1 MLPSIKLV
9 AIDDTPTSLELVS
22 ESLQQEGLTIFTAT
36 DPEEGLDLIFQ
47 EHPQIVL
54 LDLVMP
60 KISGLEVLERV
71 VEFDPAIDVILMT
84 AHYTTETAVE
94 AIQKGASDY
103 LNKPIS
109 IPALRSR
116 VEKLLADAR
125 QRQRALQLDSE
136 LLETSRFEGMI
147 GRSPLMWD
155 LFARIRR
162 VAPHYRS
169 ALITGPTGTGKD
181 LVAKALHN
189 LSPANSGRFVTCNC
203 SAVVETLFESELFG
217 YVKGAFTGAAGDKM
231 GLFEFAHGGTLFL
244 DEIGDMPLSTQAKLL
259 RALQNQEVHA
269 GRIGDAAQSGCARDR
284 GHQSRRAGFDRQKQF
299 REDLYYRLAMVELRT
314 PALADRRED
323 LPLLEKFL
331 LDRFATQFNKDI
343 HGLTRRAQIVLA
355 RHSWPGNIRELENVL
370 GHACM
375 MAIGDTIDVEDL
387 PASLRHHERMV
398 GAAAGEFAR
407 NRGNRRFG
415 RVFRRTREGL
425 AGRCP
430 GARQRQSIGSRAHA
444 ADQPRPPA
452 LQDGEIQS
460 ALMRF
465 AYALTKAARAHAK
478 VGAESM
484 VEVRNIAKAA
494 IERDVQDVP
503 PFRRKP

>member
-1 MLPSIKLV
+1 MLPSVKLV
-9 AIDDTPTSLELVS
+9 AIDDTPASLELLS
-22 ESLQQEGLTIFTAT
+22 EALQQEGLTIFTST
-36 DPEEGLDLIFQ
+36 DPEEGLGLIFQ

-60 KISGLEVLERV
+60 KLSGLEVLERV
-71 VEFDPAIDVILMT
+71 VEFDPSIDVILMT

-109 IPALRSR
+109 IPALRNR
-116 VEKLLADAR
+116 VEKLVADVR
-125 QRQRALQLDSE
+125 KRQRALELDSE
-136 LLETSRFEGMI
+136 MLETSRFEGMI

-162 VAPHYRS
+162 VSPHYRS

-189 LSPANSGRFVTCNC
+189 LSPASSGRFVTCNC

-217 YVKGAFTGAAGDKM
+217 YVKGAFTGAAADKM
-231 GLFEFAHGGTLFL
+231 GLMEFAHGGTLFL

-259 RALQNQEVHA
+259 RALQNQEVTRV
-269 GRIGDAAQSGCARDR
+269 GSVTPRKVDVRVIAATNRDV
-284 GHQSRRAGFDRQKQF
+284 QELIAQKLF

-331 LDRFATQFNKDI
+331 LDRFANQFNKEVR
-343 HGLTRRAQIVLA
+343 GLTRRAQIVLA

-375 MAIGDTIDVEDL
+375 MAISDMIDVEDL
-387 PASLRHHERMV
+387 PASLRHHERVV
-398 GAAAGEFAR
+398 GAAAGNSHE
-407 NRGNRRFG
+407 
-415 RVFRRTREGL
+415 T
-425 AGRCP
+425 
-430 GARQRQSIGSRAHA
+430 
-444 ADQPRPPA
+444 DQPLDSAVSFDDHEKGLLADA
-452 LQDGEIQS
+452 LERSSGNQS
-460 ALMRF
+460 E
-465 AYALTKAARAHAK
+465 AARMLRISRDRLRYKMAK
-478 VGAESM
+478 YNL
-484 VEVRNIAKAA
+484 R
-494 IERDVQDVP
+494 
-503 PFRRKP
+503 

>member
-1 MLPSIKLV
+1 MLPSVKLV
-9 AIDDTPTSLELVS
+9 AIDDTPASLELVS
-22 ESLQQEGLTIFTAT
+22 EALRQEGLTIFTAT

-60 KISGLEVLERV
+60 KLSGLEVLERV

-109 IPALRSR
+109 IPGLRSR
-116 VEKLLADAR
+116 VEKLLADVR
-125 QRQRALQLDSE
+125 QRQRALELDSQ

-147 GRSPLMWD
+147 GHSPLMWD

-189 LSPANSGRFVTCNC
+189 LSPASSGRFVTCNC

-217 YVKGAFTGAAGDKM
+217 YVKGAFTGASADKM
-231 GLFEFAHGGTLFL
+231 GLMEFAHSGTLFL

-259 RALQNQEVHA
+259 RALQNQEVTRV
-269 GRIGDAAQSGCARDR
+269 GSVTPRKVDVRVIAATNRDV
-284 GHQSRRAGFDRQKQF
+284 QDLIAQKQF

-331 LDRFATQFNKDI
+331 LDRFATQFKKDI
-343 HGLTRRAQIVLA
+343 RGLTRRAQIVLA

-370 GHACM
+370 GNACM
-375 MAIGDTIDVEDL
+375 MAVSDMIDVEDL
-387 PASLRHHERMV
+387 PASLHYAERRV
-398 GAAAGEFAR
+398 GAGVGNSHEISQPGESAVSFDDHEKTLLADALER
-407 NRGNRRFG
+407 SSGN
-415 RVFRRTREGL
+415 
-425 AGRCP
+425 
-430 GARQRQSIGSRAHA
+430 QS
-444 ADQPRPPA
+444 
-452 LQDGEIQS
+452 E
-460 ALMRF
+460 
-465 AYALTKAARAHAK
+465 AARMLRISRDRLRYKMAK
-478 VGAESM
+478 YNL
-484 VEVRNIAKAA
+484 R
-494 IERDVQDVP
+494 
-503 PFRRKP
+503 

>member
-9 AIDDTPTSLELVS
+9 AIDDTPASLELVS
-22 ESLQQEGLTIFTAT
+22 EALQQEGLSIFTAM

-60 KISGLEVLERV
+60 KLTGLDVLERI
-71 VEFDPAIDVILMT
+71 VEFDPSIDVVLMT

-125 QRQRALQLDSE
+125 RRQRALALDSE

-217 YVKGAFTGAAGDKM
+217 YVKGAFTGAAADKM
-231 GLFEFAHGGTLFL
+231 GLMEFADGGTLFL

-259 RALQNQEVHA
+259 RALQNQEVTRV
-269 GRIGDAAQSGCARDR
+269 GSLTPRKVDVRVIAATNRDV
-284 GHQSRRAGFDRQKQF
+284 QELIAQKQF
-299 REDLYYRLAMVELRT
+299 REDLYYRLAMVELKT
-314 PALADRRED
+314 PALAERRED

-331 LDRFATQFNKDI
+331 LDRFSTQFRKDI
-343 HGLTRRAQIVLA
+343 RGLTRRAQIVLA
-355 RHSWPGNIRELENVL
+355 RHSWPGNIRELENAL

-375 MAIGDTIDVEDL
+375 MVISDIIDVEDL
-387 PASLRHHERMV
+387 PASVRNGRTS
-398 GAAAGEFAR
+398 AAAANAPGPEPNQTPVSFDEHEKGLLTDALER
-407 NRGNRRFG
+407 AGGN
-415 RVFRRTREGL
+415 
-425 AGRCP
+425 
-430 GARQRQSIGSRAHA
+430 QS
-444 ADQPRPPA
+444 
-452 LQDGEIQS
+452 E
-460 ALMRF
+460 
-465 AYALTKAARAHAK
+465 AARLLRISRDRLRYKMAK
-478 VGAESM
+478 YDL
-484 VEVRNIAKAA
+484 R
-494 IERDVQDVP
+494 
-503 PFRRKP
+503 